1 MLASSY
7 ETRIW
12 LDLQKKINIYKFQD
26 FMRFNRNPYVWVSP
40 ATITP
45 RELFP
50 KPDKPNAVF
59 LMFF

>member
-1 MLASSY
+1 
-7 ETRIW
+7 
-12 LDLQKKINIYKFQD
+12 
-26 FMRFNRNPYVWVSP
+26 MRFNRNPYVWVSP

-59 LMFF
+59 LDVFLTVHHELTIY